1 MRQSQQIER
10 KRAKILRA
18 HFKNHHYL
26 NVVYRVQAEFARQAI
41 HEGKTPKE
49 VTDFVL
55 SQPGGYITRPTV
67 KRFFDQGQGSGK
79 VAYSA
84 RGPFFSTTAAIA
96 DALGYELKLVKRERK

>member
-41 HEGKTPKE
+41 HEGVSPRE
-49 VTDFVL
+49 VEHFICN
-55 SQPGGYITRPTV
+55 QPGGYITRPTV
-67 KRFFDQGQGSGK
+67 RRFFDQGAGGGK